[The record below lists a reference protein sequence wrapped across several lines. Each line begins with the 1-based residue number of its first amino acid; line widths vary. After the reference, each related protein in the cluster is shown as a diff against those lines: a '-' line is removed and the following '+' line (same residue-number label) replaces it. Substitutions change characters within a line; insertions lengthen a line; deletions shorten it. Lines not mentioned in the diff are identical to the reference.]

1 MSIAFFK
8 TKKVDLKDEKRQWN
22 NQEIA
27 DFYRAVDILKRA
39 GLDVEVDSG
48 MTDEGEPWFVFVRSL
63 DGEVLAHFAQI
74 DGQFVAVSSLN
85 HEVYKGSD
93 IRQIVDQMLD
103 KHPLVVPKDRNSGKL
118 YLHPT
123 AAVTA
128 FLAAAFLLNVDG
140 VKPTSVEEILVAVST
155 KGSSVLT
162 DSAISAQASGK
173 GDIAKW
179 GQLDAASSN
188 YNVVILG
195 AALIAHELG
204 SSKIA
209 DETATALGIA
219 EIASFD
225 TNGDIGKRKAEN
237 DTGVLTNGLP
247 GIVSEGSRI
256 AEQDAGYSD
265 IKFQN
270 KGNETKIT
278 SSKNKPKEDQ
288 ELKFN
293 LSSKHFSD
301 EGIAELSSSF
311 LGSWESPKSDLKEH
325 YRDINKTPDAK
336 KIAPYDVSGNFLRV
350 QQIHSEEKTE
360 GDASPTF
367 MQEDFKS
374 SVFNFDLVALVG
386 SESSQVD
393 IDNIDNMSLIA
404 VQGMGLTSDMV
415 FLDKS
420 SQNVY
425 HGDIPLG
432 LTPLGKQF
440 EVSQAP
446 EGASNIGT
454 VVAPIIAPVPQL
466 PIIGHSTIE
475 TGGVVDMTAGIDVV
489 FYQGGNVE
497 IKGFELGVDLL
508 WFFFSEDE
516 LRTGQNSVN
525 SDGDVVL
532 DFGEKG
538 SLVFVG
544 LVPSPHDDILV

>member
-1 MSIAFFK
+1 MSISSFK
-8 TKKVDLKDEKRQWN
+8 TKKVYLKHENRQWN

-48 MTDEGEPWFVFVRSL
+48 VTDEGEPWFVFVRSL

-74 DGQFVAVSSLN
+74 DGHFVAVSSLN
-85 HEVYKGSD
+85 HEVYRGSD

-103 KHPLVVPKDRNSGKL
+103 KHPLVVPKDRNSGQL

-140 VKPTSVEEILVAVST
+140 VKLTNVEEILVAVST
-155 KGSSVLT
+155 KGPSALT
-162 DSAISAQASGK
+162 DVAISAQASGK

-179 GQLDAASSN
+179 GQLDAASLN

-204 SSKIA
+204 LSEVA
-209 DETATALGIA
+209 DVTATAL
-219 EIASFD
+219 EMASFD
-225 TNGDIGKRKAEN
+225 TNGDIIKRKAET
-237 DTGVLTNGLP
+237 DTGILTKGLP
-247 GIVSEGSRI
+247 DIVSESSRI
-256 AEQDAGYSD
+256 TEQDAGYSD
-265 IKFQN
+265 VKFENKEHEIKV
-270 KGNETKIT
+270 T
-278 SSKNKPKEDQ
+278 SSEYKPKEDQ
-288 ELKFN
+288 DLKI
-293 LSSKHFSD
+293 KFSHKYFSN
-301 EGIAELSSSF
+301 EGVAELSSSF
-311 LGSWESPKSDLKEH
+311 LGSWEPSKSDLKEH
-325 YRDINKTPDAK
+325 YRDINKADDAK
-336 KIAPYDVSGNFLRV
+336 KMTMYDASGNFVRV
-350 QQIHSEEKTE
+350 QEIHSEEKTE
-360 GDASPTF
+360 GDTSPTF
-367 MQEDFKS
+367 MREDFES
-374 SVFNFDLVALVG
+374 SVFNFDFVALID
-386 SESSQVD
+386 SESSQVAA
-393 IDNIDNMSLIA
+393 DNIDNISLIA
-404 VQGMGLTSDMV
+404 VQGMGLTNDMV
-415 FLDKS
+415 FLGKS

-432 LTPLGKQF
+432 LAPLDEQL
-440 EVSQAP
+440 EVSQSP
-446 EGASNIGT
+446 EGASNLRT
-454 VVAPIIAPVPQL
+454 EIAPTSAPVLEL
-466 PIIGHSTIE
+466 PIVGHSTIE

-508 WFFFSEDE
+508 WLFFSEDE

-525 SDGDVVL
+525 LEGDVVL

-544 LVPSPHDDILV
+544 LVPNQQDDILV